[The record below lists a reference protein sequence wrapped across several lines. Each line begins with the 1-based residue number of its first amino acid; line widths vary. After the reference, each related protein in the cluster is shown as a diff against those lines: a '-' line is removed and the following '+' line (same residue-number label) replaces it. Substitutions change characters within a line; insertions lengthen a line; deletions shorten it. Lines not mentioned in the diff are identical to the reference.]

1 MRVPIKESEY
11 VYMCVRSIDFES
23 VVYFV
28 FNFVLASYYCVVV
41 GELAPCFLGPWD
53 PVLFC
58 SYYIEMGIW
67 KWYFPMV
74 WRSSHGVSGT
84 YRSWIKIPVRY
95 SLHKP
100 LLCFCGKQ
108 AIHTIC
114 IKGQGSVVFFSGS
127 THPTFYSN
135 LFIFPKNE
143 ANLSI
148 SNINENMP
156 SSLGHK

>member
-67 KWYFPMV
+67 KLYFPMV

-84 YRSWIKIPVRY
+84 YRCWIKIPVRY

-114 IKGQGSVVFFSGS
+114 IKGQGSVVFFFWKH
-127 THPTFYSN
+127 TPYILFEFIYFSN
-135 LFIFPKNE
+135 EWSKIINLKYKWKYVPFPR
-143 ANLSI
+143 A
-148 SNINENMP
+148 
-156 SSLGHK
+156 

>member
-11 VYMCVRSIDFES
+11 VYMCVRGIDFES

-58 SYYIEMGIW
+58 PYYIEMEIW

-84 YRSWIKIPVRY
+84 YRCWIKIPVRY
-95 SLHKP
+95 RLHKP

-114 IKGQGSVVFFSGS
+114 IKGQESVVFFSGS

-135 LFIFPKNE
+135 LFIFPMNE
-143 ANLSI
+143 AKLSI
-148 SNINENMP
+148 SKIYENMS
-156 SSLGHK
+156 SSLGHN